1 MRYNKKFIESQ
12 DVKDLASRYK
22 VSLLLASILVR
33 RGITVPEELKF
44 YLQDEIKYLHNPFLF
59 HQMEDAV
66 DRILDAVSEGERVMV
81 FGDRDADGI
90 TSTVLMKEM
99 LADLGIAN
107 PFWKVPE
114 GDEPYGL
121 TPEAVDYAAAN
132 DITLIITVDCG
143 ISNKEEIAY
152 ATEKSIDVIVLDH
165 HTAPAELPV
174 CTAIINPKVPD
185 CGYPFRDLAGCGVVA
200 KLIWALE
207 FSRTSYYNKNV
218 TLLNIVPGPDGCF
231 IFNAKKLYNLVE
243 VAQITETVVPGIITS
258 MESTRLMDF
267 FSGSIIITFGAQNQ
281 KRLFRTVFPQVDL
294 ETLDLA
300 PEIYKLFP
308 SLTGMGLLKMREL
321 SHDSR
326 YSSKETTELDVLL
339 SLFKLLIYKKYPAL
353 TDGYEKK
360 LPLVALGTIA
370 DLMPLVNE
378 NRILVNRGLMHIAKH
393 SSKGLHW
400 LLCEQKIIDRNITV
414 TDVAWYLTPII
425 NASGRMGVPS
435 KAVNFFK
442 SSDSA
447 EVESLGNELLS
458 LNKQRKKQG
467 EDYWGLLTHSAKES
481 FEEYSSSLVFTG
493 GKGVPRGITGILA
506 SKFSGYYNA
515 PSIIYT
521 IMDDKVIGS
530 VRSVR
535 GYSIMPLLDY
545 CKEVFLDYGGHDFA
559 GGFSLMAANLE
570 MFKKKIVSYVDEVGI
585 DIPDKP
591 LQEID
596 AELPKGYLTE
606 DILDVAQK
614 LNPYGECSPPLV
626 FLAKRLVIKTLD
638 IVGQKEVGHIK
649 FSLDAG
655 ANIWPAIYWN
665 SSDRA
670 GRDLNVGDTVDAIF
684 RVDYNYFR
692 NKSTPQLVIIDMEKS
707 PK

>member
-1 MRYNKKFIESQ
+1 MKYNKKFIESQ
-12 DVKDLASRYK
+12 DVKDIASRYK

-33 RGITVPEELKF
+33 RGLTKPEELKF

-66 DRILDAVSEGERVMV
+66 DRILDAASEGERVMV

-90 TSTVLMKEM
+90 TSTVLMTDM
-99 LADLGIAN
+99 LTQLGIAD

-121 TPEAVDYAAAN
+121 TPEAVDFAAEN

-143 ISNKEEIAY
+143 ISNKDEIAY
-152 ATEKSIDVIVLDH
+152 ATSKSIDVIVLDH

-207 FSRTSYYNKNV
+207 FSRTSYYNKNI
-218 TLLNIVPGPDGCF
+218 TLLNIVPGPDGSF

-243 VAQITETVVPGIITS
+243 LAQISETIVPGIITS
-258 MESTRLMDF
+258 IESTRLMDF

-281 KRLFRTVFPQVDL
+281 KRLFSQVFPQVDL
-294 ETLDLA
+294 QTLDLA
-300 PEIYKLFP
+300 PAIYKAVP
-308 SLTGMGLLKMREL
+308 SLAGMGLLKMREL
-321 SHDSR
+321 SHDSK
-326 YSSKETTELDVLL
+326 YSSKEITELDVLFN
-339 SLFKLLIYKKYPAL
+339 LFKFLLYKKYPAL
-353 TDGYEKK
+353 SDDYEKR
-360 LPLVALGTIA
+360 LPLVALGTVA
-370 DLMPLVNE
+370 DLMPLKDE
-378 NRILVNRGLMHIAKH
+378 NRILVNRGLMHIAEHK
-393 SSKGLHW
+393 SRGLHW
-400 LLCEQKIIDRNITV
+400 LMCEQKIIDKSITV
-414 TDVAWYLTPII
+414 TDVAWYITPII
-425 NASGRMGVPS
+425 NASGRMGEPQT
-435 KAVNFFK
+435 AVNFFK
-442 SSDSA
+442 ATDAA
-447 EVESLGNELLS
+447 EVEALGRKLLS
-458 LNKQRKKQG
+458 FNKDRKKQG
-467 EDYWGLLTHSAKES
+467 EEYWGLLTHSAKES
-481 FEEYSSSLVFTG
+481 FEDFSSSLVFTG
-493 GKGVPRGITGILA
+493 GKNVPRGITGILA

-515 PSIIYT
+515 PAIIYT
-521 IMDDKVIGS
+521 VMEDKVIGS

-559 GGFSLMAANLE
+559 GGFSLMATDLD
-570 MFKKKIVSYVDEVGI
+570 MFKKRVGSYVEEVGI
-585 DIPDKP
+585 EIPEKP
-591 LQEID
+591 YPEID

-606 DILDVAQK
+606 GILDVAQR
-614 LNPYGECSPPLV
+614 LSPYGEGNPPLV
-626 FLAKRLVIKTLD
+626 FLAKKLVIKTLD
-638 IVGQKEVGHIK
+638 VVGQKEVGHIK
-649 FSLDAG
+649 CTLDAG
-655 ANIWPAIYWN
+655 KNLWPAIYWN

-670 GRDLNVGDTVDAIF
+670 GRDLNIGDTVDAIF

-692 NKSTPQLVIIDMEKS
+692 NKTTPQLVIIDMEKS

>member
-1 MRYNKKFIESQ
+1 MKYNKKFIESQ
-12 DVKDLASRYK
+12 DVKDIASRYK

-33 RGITVPEELKF
+33 RGLTKPEELKF

-66 DRILDAVSEGERVMV
+66 DRILDAVQEGERIMV

-90 TSTVLMKEM
+90 TSTVLMTDM
-99 LADLGIAN
+99 LSSLGVES

-152 ATEKSIDVIVLDH
+152 AAEKSIDVIVLDH

-207 FSRTSYYNKNV
+207 FSRTSYYNKNI
-218 TLLNIVPGPDGCF
+218 TLLNIVPGPDGSF

-243 VAQITETVVPGIITS
+243 VAQISETIVPGIITS
-258 MESTRLMDF
+258 MASTRLMDF
-267 FSGSIIITFGAQNQ
+267 FSGSLIITFGAQNQ
-281 KRLFRTVFPQVDL
+281 KRFFNQVFPQVDL

-300 PEIYKLFP
+300 PEIYRQAP
-308 SLTGMGLLKMREL
+308 SLSGIGLLKMREL

-326 YSSKETTELDVLL
+326 YSSNEVTELDIMFN
-339 SLFKLLIYKKYPAL
+339 LFKFLLYKKYPAL
-353 TDGYEKK
+353 SDEYEKK
-360 LPLVALGTIA
+360 LPLVALGTVA

-378 NRILVNRGLMHIAKH
+378 NRIIVNRGLMHIAAH
-393 SSKGLHW
+393 NSKGLHW
-400 LLCEQKIIDRNITV
+400 LLCEQKIIDKNITV
-414 TDVAWYLTPII
+414 TDVAWYITPII

-442 SSDSA
+442 STDSA
-447 EVESLGNELLS
+447 EVDKLGNELLS

-467 EDYWGLLTHSAKES
+467 EDYLGLLTHSAKES
-481 FEEYSSSLVFTG
+481 FEEFSSSLVFTG

-506 SKFSGYYNA
+506 SKFSNYYNSPA
-515 PSIIYT
+515 IIYT
-521 IMDDKVIGS
+521 VMDDKVIGS
-530 VRSVR
+530 VRSIR
-535 GYSIMPLLDY
+535 NYSIMPLLDY

-559 GGFSLMAANLE
+559 GGFSLPAANLE
-570 MFKKKIVSYVDEVGI
+570 IFKKKVNTYVEEVGV
-585 DIPDKP
+585 DIPEKP
-591 LQEID
+591 YPEID

-606 DILDVAQK
+606 DILDVASR
-614 LNPYGECSPPLV
+614 LNPYGESNPPLI
-626 FLAKRLVIKTLD
+626 FLAKKLVIKTLD

-655 ANIWPAIYWN
+655 KNIWPAIYWN

-692 NKSTPQLVIIDMEKS
+692 NKTTPQLVIIDMEKS

>member
-1 MRYNKKFIESQ
+1 MKYNKKFIESQ
-12 DVKDLASRYK
+12 DVKDIASRYK

-33 RGITVPEELKF
+33 RGLTKPEELKF

-66 DRILDAVSEGERVMV
+66 DRILDAASEGERVMV

-90 TSTVLMKEM
+90 TSTVLMTDM
-99 LADLGIAN
+99 LTQLGIAD

-121 TPEAVDYAAAN
+121 TPEAVDFAAAN

-143 ISNKEEIAY
+143 ISNKDEIAY
-152 ATEKSIDVIVLDH
+152 ATSKSIDVIVLDH

-207 FSRTSYYNKNV
+207 FSRTEYYNKNI
-218 TLLNIVPGPDGCF
+218 TLLNIVPGPEGSF

-243 VAQITETVVPGIITS
+243 VAQISETIVPGIITS
-258 MESTRLMDF
+258 IESTRLMDF

-281 KRLFRTVFPQVDL
+281 KRFFNQVFPQVDL
-294 ETLDLA
+294 QTLDLA
-300 PEIYKLFP
+300 PAIYKAVP
-308 SLTGMGLLKMREL
+308 SLTGMGLLKMREI
-321 SHDSR
+321 SHDSK
-326 YSSKETTELDVLL
+326 YSSKEITELDILL
-339 SLFKLLIYKKYPAL
+339 NLFKFLLYKKYPGL
-353 TDGYEKK
+353 SEEYEKR
-360 LPLVALGTIA
+360 LPLVALGTVA

-378 NRILVNRGLMHIAKH
+378 NRILVNRGLMHITTH

-400 LLCEQKIIDRNITV
+400 LLCEQKIIDKNITV
-414 TDVAWYLTPII
+414 TDVAWYITPII

-442 SSDSA
+442 STDSA
-447 EVESLGNELLS
+447 EVEKLGNELLS

-481 FEEYSSSLVFTG
+481 FEEFSSSLVFTG

-515 PSIIYT
+515 PAIIYT
-521 IMDDKVIGS
+521 VMEDKVIGS
-530 VRSVR
+530 VRSIR
-535 GYSIMPLLDY
+535 NYSIMPLLDY

-559 GGFSLMAANLE
+559 GGFSLPAANLDL
-570 MFKKKIVSYVDEVGI
+570 FKKKVNTYVEEVGV
-585 DIPDKP
+585 DIPEKP
-591 LQEID
+591 CPEID

-606 DILDVAQK
+606 DILDVASR
-614 LNPYGECSPPLV
+614 LNPYGESNPPLV
-626 FLAKRLVIKTLD
+626 FLAKKLVIKTLD

-655 ANIWPAIYWN
+655 KNIWPAIYWN

-692 NKSTPQLVIIDMEKS
+692 NKTTPQLVIIDMEKS

>member
-1 MRYNKKFIESQ
+1 MKYNKKFIESQ
-12 DVKDLASRYK
+12 DVKDLAARYK

-33 RGITVPEELKF
+33 RGITEPEKLKF

-66 DRILDAVSEGERVMV
+66 DRIQDAVSEGEKVMV

-90 TSTVLMKEM
+90 TSTVLMTNM
-99 LADLGIAN
+99 LSSLGIAD

-121 TPEAVDYAAAN
+121 TMEAVDYADAN

-143 ISNKEEIAY
+143 ISNREEIEY
-152 ATEKSIDVIVLDH
+152 ATSKCIDVIVLDH
-165 HTAPAELPV
+165 HTAPEVLPE
-174 CTAIINPKVPD
+174 CTAVINPKVPD

-207 FSRTSYYNKNV
+207 FSRTAYYNKNI
-218 TLLNIVPGPDGCF
+218 TLLNIVPGPDGSF
-231 IFNAKKLYNLVE
+231 IFNALKLYNLVE
-243 VAQITETVVPGIITS
+243 VARISETVVPGVVTS
-258 MESTRLMDF
+258 IESTRLMSF
-267 FSGSIIITFGAQNQ
+267 FSGSAIITFGSQNQ
-281 KRLFRTVFPQVDL
+281 KRLFRSAFPDVEL
-294 ETLDLA
+294 ETMDLA

-308 SLTGMGLLKMREL
+308 ALSGMGLLKMREI

-326 YSSKETTELDVLL
+326 YSSREMTELDLLFNLFRLVL
-339 SLFKLLIYKKYPAL
+339 YKKYPAL
-353 TDGYEKK
+353 SEEYEKQ
-360 LPLVALGTIA
+360 LPLVALGTVA
-370 DLMPLVNE
+370 DLMPLVDE
-378 NRILVNRGLMHIAKH
+378 NRILVNRGLKHIAVH
-393 SSKGLHW
+393 QSPGLHW

-414 TDVAWYLTPII
+414 TDVAWYITPII

-435 KAVNFFK
+435 KAVRFFK
-442 SSDSA
+442 SSDRA
-447 EVESLGNELLS
+447 EVEVLGRELLS

-481 FEEYSSSLVFTG
+481 FEEFSSSLIFTG

-506 SKFSGYYNA
+506 SKFSGYYNSPA
-515 PSIIYT
+515 IIYT
-521 IMDDKVIGS
+521 VLEDKVIGS
-530 VRSVR
+530 VRSIR

-545 CKEVFLDYGGHDFA
+545 CRDVFLDYGGHDFA
-559 GGFSLMAANLE
+559 GGFSLQFTNLDQ
-570 MFKKKIVSYVDEVGI
+570 FKKRVNQYVEEIGI
-585 DIPDKP
+585 DIPEKP
-591 LQEID
+591 YPEVD

-606 DILDVAQK
+606 DILDVAQR
-614 LNPYGECSPPLV
+614 LNPYGESNPPLV
-626 FLAKRLVIKTLD
+626 FLAKKLVIKTLD
-638 IVGQKEVGHIK
+638 VVGQKEVGHIK

-655 ANIWPAIYWN
+655 KCIWPAIYWN

-692 NKSTPQLVIIDMEKS
+692 NKTTPQLVIIDMEKS
-707 PK
+707 PV